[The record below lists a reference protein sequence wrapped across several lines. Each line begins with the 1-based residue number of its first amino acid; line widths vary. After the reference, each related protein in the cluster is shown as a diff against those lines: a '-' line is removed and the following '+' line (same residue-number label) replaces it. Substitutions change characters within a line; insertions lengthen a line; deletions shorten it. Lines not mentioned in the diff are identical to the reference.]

1 MGSRHEMKN
10 RVRIGVVPDDKAVA
24 TIVCSGCMELKTPN
38 QMNHRLRK
46 TGEVTIT
53 DKFQKMVVSSK
64 PTKTDEA
71 SEDPM
76 DTPKDNSSEK
86 VLEESNEIQLTIPR
100 FGVDNALGDIP
111 SPLPAQHMFACF
123 IGPPRSGKT
132 SLSTALLTQTAP
144 KVYNGV
150 FDHVFL
156 FVPATSFA
164 SMSDSPFRNHD
175 KVSHELDK
183 ATLEAVIVKLE
194 AASKKKENS
203 LIIIDDFMASLKENT
218 LKSALEKLISNRRH
232 LRISGML

>member
-1 MGSRHEMKN
+1 
-10 RVRIGVVPDDKAVA
+10 
-24 TIVCSGCMELKTPN
+24 
-38 QMNHRLRK
+38 
-46 TGEVTIT
+46 
-53 DKFQKMVVSSK
+53 
-64 PTKTDEA
+64 
-71 SEDPM
+71 M
-76 DTPKDNSSEK
+76 DTPMDNSTDK
-86 VLEESNEIQLTIPR
+86 VLEEKNNIQLTIPR
-100 FGVDNALGDIP
+100 FGVDNALGESIP
-111 SPLPAQHMFACF
+111 APLPAQHMFACF

-150 FDHVFL
+150 FDNVWM

-194 AASKKKENS
+194 AASKKKQNS

-218 LKSALEKLISNRRH
+218 LRSALEKLISNRRH
-232 LRISGML
+232 LRVSIWVVTQTFRSIPLTIRKLISALFLFRVSNIRELESIREELVPRDKVEFQALYNHVFSPGADSH